1 MNKYFLAL
9 AATMLLISCGSDG
22 NFKITGTTPDINNG
36 TYVYLQKID
45 INNQIL
51 NVDTTVIKDGKFS
64 FTEDPVENSELMAL
78 SFQKIRGNVFFISE
92 NEEISIK
99 AYKDSLY
106 TSEVDGGAENDVFKL
121 YYDDVVTSNNEKQ
134 RLQQEGMA
142 AMQSGD
148 TAKVNIIRNEFEQ
161 INEAD
166 TRRRIKLI
174 KEHPDR
180 FISIIS
186 LSELVGTRAIESSEA
201 EELFESLDASLKE
214 TKKGKR
220 LNEMIAKLKS
230 QEAAAAQ
237 AEIGNKAPAFTAPAP
252 EGEELALA
260 DAMGSKYTIIDFW
273 ASWCKPCRQENPN
286 VVSVYNTYHDKG
298 LNIISVSLDRAS
310 AKDKWLAAIE
320 NDKMDWFH
328 VSNLMEWQDP
338 VARKYGVTAIPA
350 TYLIDAEGVI
360 IDKNLRGEALV
371 AKMQE
376 LLGEG

>member
-51 NVDTTVIKDGKFS
+51 NVDTTVVKDGKFS

-142 AMQSGD
+142 AMQNGD

-201 EELFESLDASLKE
+201 EELFENLDASLKE

-237 AEIGNKAPAFTAPAP
+237 AEIGNKAPAFTAPTP

>member
-174 KEHPDR
+174 KEHPNR

-201 EELFESLDASLKE
+201 EELFENLDASLKE

-237 AEIGNKAPAFTAPAP
+237 AEIGNKAPAFTAPTP
-252 EGEELALA
+252 EGGELALA

-298 LNIISVSLDRAS
+298 LNIISVSLDRAA

>member
-106 TSEVDGGAENDVFKL
+106 TSEVDGGVENDVFKL

-142 AMQSGD
+142 AMQNGD

-174 KEHPDR
+174 KDHPDR

-201 EELFESLDASLKE
+201 EELFENLDASLKE

-237 AEIGNKAPAFTAPAP
+237 AEIGNKAPAFTAPTP

>member
-106 TSEVDGGAENDVFKL
+106 TSEVDGGVENDVFKL

-142 AMQSGD
+142 AMQNGD

-201 EELFESLDASLKE
+201 EELFENLDASLKE

-237 AEIGNKAPAFTAPAP
+237 AEIGNKAPAFTAPTP

>member
-36 TYVYLQKID
+36 TYVYLQRID

-78 SFQKIRGNVFFISE
+78 SFQKIRGNIFFISE
-92 NEEISIK
+92 NEEITIK

-201 EELFESLDASLKE
+201 EELFENLDASLKE

-237 AEIGNKAPAFTAPAP
+237 AEIGNKAPAFTAPTP

-298 LNIISVSLDRAS
+298 LNIISVSLDRAA

>member
-142 AMQSGD
+142 AMQNGD

-201 EELFESLDASLKE
+201 EELFENLDASLKE

-237 AEIGNKAPAFTAPAP
+237 AEIGNKAPAFTAPTP

-298 LNIISVSLDRAS
+298 LNIISVSLDRAA